1 VCYFIDIDNTIGA
14 LLHIPDG
21 YISPQT
27 SGLFYL
33 VSIPLLGLST
43 RIVRSRLKAGK
54 VPLLAL
60 LAAFSFLIMMF
71 NVPLPGG
78 TTGHA
83 TGGVLVA
90 ILVGPLPAMLALT
103 LALAVQA
110 LFFGDGGILSL
121 GANIFNLGF
130 VMPVVGYLVF
140 RMIAGRSGSSSR
152 RFSLAAAIGGYVGIN
167 AAAALVALELGIQP
181 ALHHLADGTPL
192 YCPFPLSVTIPAMV
206 IPHLAVGGLVEAL
219 VTGGV
224 AAFLGTYHP
233 ELFDARKAGGP
244 EEKG

>member
-1 VCYFIDIDNTIGA
+1 V
-14 LLHIPDG
+14 HIPDG

-27 SGLFYL
+27 SGLFYI
-33 VSIPLLGLST
+33 VSIPLLGLSM

-83 TGGVLVA
+83 TGGVLIA
-90 ILVGPLPAMLALT
+90 ILVGPLPALLALT

-110 LFFGDGGILSL
+110 LFFGDGGILAL

-130 VMPVVGYLVF
+130 VMPFSGYVVF
-140 RMIAGRSGSSSR
+140 RTIAGRSRCCSK
-152 RFSLAAAIGGYVGIN
+152 RFALAAAIGGYIGIN

-181 ALHHLADGTPL
+181 VLHHLTDGTPL
-192 YCPFPLSVTIPAMV
+192 YCPFPLSVTIPAML
-206 IPHLAVGGLVEAL
+206 IPHLTVGGLVEAL

-224 AAFLGTYHP
+224 VAFLGTHHA
-233 ELFDARKAGGP
+233 ELFEAAGRM
-244 EEKG
+244 EETE